1 MPHNPLFQAVSE
13 WFRHEHAGAKI
24 SGDLK
29 GFVPSDR
36 IVRYLQEL
44 QRRRWNGNPALKPR
58 SAH

>member
-1 MPHNPLFQAVSE
+1 MSHRELFRAVSE
-13 WFRHEHAGAKI
+13 WLRHEHDGMKI
-24 SGDLK
+24 TGDVK

-44 QRRRWNGNPALKPR
+44 QRRRWNADHDLKPR